1 MYKEPLTLVL
11 QGINDEADPDDA
23 DADDADTPADTCS
36 QVLVVDVG
44 SLSLVSAEHS
54 FIDNS
59 ELVSEIVGCV
69 KCCTINQLVMNT
81 MTTQI
86 NILMKVM
93 SQRLHRL
100 TSSLGIHVQCNWAFV
115 FFRDNIYSFL
125 QLLTLAGHV
134 GSDIEA
140 AKFGD
145 CFLKST
151 IK

>member
-36 QVLVVDVG
+36 QVLVVDVR

-69 KCCTINQLVMNT
+69 K
-81 MTTQI
+81 
-86 NILMKVM
+86 
-93 SQRLHRL
+93 
-100 TSSLGIHVQCNWAFV
+100 G
-115 FFRDNIYSFL
+115 
-125 QLLTLAGHV
+125 
-134 GSDIEA
+134 
-140 AKFGD
+140 
-145 CFLKST
+145 
-151 IK
+151 